1 MNQCL
6 LMDGRGVEGAVVMK
20 YRCPLHGPRLAMSL
34 LHGSEQVISVSLDS
48 NFLTSEIRELN
59 PL

>member
-6 LMDGRGVEGAVVMK
+6 LMDGRGVERAVVMK
-20 YRCPLHGPRLAMSL
+20 YRGPLHGLHLAMSH
-34 LHGSEQVISVSLDS
+34 LHGPEQVISVSLHS
-48 NFLTSEIRELN
+48 NFLSSEIRELN